1 MAWDFQTDPDF
12 QEHLDWMR
20 DLIDTEIIPLEPVL
34 PHLTREESTAIRDVL
49 RERVKARGLWGAF
62 LDEELGGL
70 GWGQLK
76 LALMS
81 EQVGRSMWSMGVFGT
96 QAPDSGNME
105 LLAHGA
111 TDEHGVRAAVDP
123 VHVHDFHATILH
135 LMGLDHT
142 RLTYRHAGRDFRLTD
157 VHGELVRGV
166 LA

>member
-81 EQVGRSMWSMGVFGT
+81 EQVGRSMWSISSRWTSLIGSIT
-96 QAPDSGNME
+96 ERRISS
-105 LLAHGA
+105 LL
-111 TDEHGVRAAVDP
+111 
-123 VHVHDFHATILH
+123 LKW
-135 LMGLDHT
+135 
-142 RLTYRHAGRDFRLTD
+142 
-157 VHGELVRGV
+157 
-166 LA
+166 